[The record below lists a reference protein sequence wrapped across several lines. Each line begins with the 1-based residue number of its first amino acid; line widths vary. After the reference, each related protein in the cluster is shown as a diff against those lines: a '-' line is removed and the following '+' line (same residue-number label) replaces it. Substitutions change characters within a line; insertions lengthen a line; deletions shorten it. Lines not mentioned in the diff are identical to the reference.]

1 MKNPGDDK
9 QLAATARTVSNSHEL
24 STDAIKLAA
33 VGISLIKETFPSN
46 QTESEQ
52 AAELRLELFA
62 ELVEQVGEQRFV
74 RAVRDTIKVS
84 HRRWDCSVAR
94 VREMAGLKWTPPATS
109 VAIAW
114 QLVTRVFLD
123 HCRVDADG
131 NYRLEEKVVNVD
143 GAARVTPVPEIPP
156 AVKRAIQCL
165 GGWAALA
172 EAHPEFWGQRWNQ
185 FKEFYSE
192 DTGLCVDSLALIERR
207 DVGKR
212 EGK

>member
-143 GAARVTPVPEIPP
+143 HWIPMKGTAPSAMLNPVMSHTPREIIVRRRGPHRKEKKTWPNPTRLLVSGAAIRIY
-156 AVKRAIQCL
+156 L
-165 GGWAALA
+165 GLRPSA
-172 EAHPEFWGQRWNQ
+172 
-185 FKEFYSE
+185 
-192 DTGLCVDSLALIERR
+192 
-207 DVGKR
+207 
-212 EGK
+212 